1 MGNKKTRSKNDGVV
15 FAIEGVHGI
24 GKSTVISLLQ
34 TMFENFPN
42 IRFFPERLTSVPP
55 VPFGSKDLN
64 VAFRSEVHYSQQ
76 MIKRNELVKRF
87 LKNQR
92 ENIAILDRSPLSTL
106 VYGKALGLSKI
117 DYQLLEDTYK
127 SIAWQNET
135 IIYLTAD
142 PKTVMTR
149 IIRRGSL
156 DADRLKWNEEDME
169 YLRKIQQMYEVFFG
183 ELKSGTQKTPFR
195 ISTDERTPQDVVNDI
210 IKVIERKAGVQ
221 INKVLRI
228 PTNQSKL
235 TSWFE

>member
-1 MGNKKTRSKNDGVV
+1 MANKKTRSKNDGVV

-24 GKSTVISLLQ
+24 GKSTVIGLLQ
-34 TMFENFPN
+34 TMFENFSN
-42 IRFFPERLTSVPP
+42 IKFFPERLTSVPP

-76 MIKRNELVKRF
+76 MLKRNELVKRF
-87 LKNQR
+87 TKNQR

-127 SIAWQNET
+127 SVAWQNET
-135 IIYLTAD
+135 IIYLTAE

-169 YLRKIQQMYEVFFG
+169 YLRKVQQMYEHFFA
-183 ELKSGTQKTPFR
+183 ELKTGTQKTPFR
-195 ISTDERTPQDVVNDI
+195 ISTDDRTPQDVVNDI

-221 INKVLRI
+221 INKVLKI
-228 PTNQSKL
+228 PVNQSKL
-235 TSWFE
+235 TNWF